1 MNVGVICSPACVHDG
16 LRSSWFENL
25 IAIDDPTMF
34 LTCLLSVCFSLC
46 LVASLTVCLRRKR
59 GARDALLRLLDPE
72 LAHPDRQHL
81 VDRAVQTATD
91 DVLHSFFCTPSGR
104 RLHRSVAC
112 CHVVDRVVS
121 EVQVPACVATLLCVN
136 RSLMCQTCSR
146 SCSVFAQDSSR

>member
-1 MNVGVICSPACVHDG
+1 
-16 LRSSWFENL
+16 
-25 IAIDDPTMF
+25 MF

-91 DVLHSFFCTPSGR
+91 DVLHSFFCTPSGQ

-121 EVQVPACVATLLCVN
+121 EVQVPACVATLLYDSRN
-136 RSLMCQTCSR
+136 EASRAPRLRRTQTVSDAAR
-146 SCSVFAQDSSR
+146 QKEKQADTDTM